1 MLQNATSMWNEN
13 QQDFWQN
20 SKMFLSCFQMNKAK
34 KISKFQECSDQN
46 FEPMCL
52 KKANSETF
60 SFWVDNIF
68 AMKRL
73 LFENCELMQSQQSSY
88 QEG

>member
-1 MLQNATSMWNEN
+1 
-13 QQDFWQN
+13 
-20 SKMFLSCFQMNKAK
+20 MFLSCFQMNKAK